1 MEPTSTARRQP
12 HWIVRAH
19 WVMRSV
25 SFLNAF
31 VFYALHLYGKGYATW
46 VWLLLALQFLVY
58 PHLIYRRACRAE
70 NSQRAELQNLV
81 ADCFLVAIWVS
92 ATGFPLWITFTLLIS
107 TAINNAI
114 SQGYRGIFLAFGAF
128 GLGSLLGIGIGGF
141 QLIPEDNPWITGM
154 CVFGLSWYLLG
165 IGRIAHTRAL
175 LLRTVREHLK
185 QREHELR
192 QANDTLQQQLAEN
205 LALQRSL
212 HEQAN
217 RDALTGLFNR
227 RYLIDTFER
236 ELAHCSRAGQP
247 LCLMLID
254 VDHFK
259 QVNDGHGHQVGDLV
273 LQELGQLLAREAR
286 QQDVACRFGG
296 EEFVMLLPGLPES
309 AAHERAEQWR
319 RGFSELGQVRGDL
332 PGTLSLSI
340 GVALFPTHGATPETL
355 LRVADQALYKAKTG
369 GRNRVVIH
377 DPTEAAAA
385 MPAPQPT
392 ACYDAL

>member
-1 MEPTSTARRQP
+1 
-12 HWIVRAH
+12 
-19 WVMRSV
+19 MRSI
-25 SFLNAF
+25 SFVNAF
-31 VFYALHLYGKGYATW
+31 AFFSLHLAGKGYATW

-81 ADCFLVAIWVS
+81 LDCFLMAIWAS
-92 ATGFPLWITFTLLIS
+92 ATGFPLWITFTVLIS
-107 TAINNAI
+107 SAINNAI
-114 SQGYRGIFLAFGAF
+114 SQGYRGILLALGAF
-128 GLGSLLGIGIGGF
+128 GLGTVLGVGIGGF
-141 QLIPEDNPWITGM
+141 QLVPEDNPWITGL

-165 IGRIAHTRAL
+165 IGKIAHTRAL
-175 LLRTVREHLK
+175 LLRTVRENLK
-185 QREHELR
+185 QREQELR
-192 QANDTLQQQLAEN
+192 QANDSLQQQLAEN

-236 ELAHCSRAGQP
+236 ELARCTREGQP

-259 QVNDGHGHQVGDLV
+259 LVNDGHGHQVGDLV
-273 LQELGQLLAREAR
+273 LQELGQLLAGEAR

-296 EEFVMLLPGLPES
+296 EEFVMLLPGLPQS

-319 RGFSELGQVRGDL
+319 QRFANLGQHRDDL
-332 PGTLSLSI
+332 PDTLSLSI
-340 GVALFPTHGATPETL
+340 GVALFPTHGVSQDSL
-355 LRVADQALYKAKTG
+355 LRAADQALYKAKSS

-377 DPTEAAAA
+377 DPAETATAT
-385 MPAPQPT
+385 PAPQP
-392 ACYDAL
+392 AAG

>member
-1 MEPTSTARRQP
+1 MPLPLTAPRKP

-25 SFLNAF
+25 SFVNAF
-31 VFYALHLYGKGYATW
+31 AFFSLHLVGRGYSTW

-58 PHLIYRRACRAE
+58 PHLIYLRACRAE

-81 ADCFLVAIWVS
+81 LDCFLVGIWV
-92 ATGFPLWITFTLLIS
+92 AVTGFPLWITFTLFIS
-107 TAINNAI
+107 AAINNAI
-114 SQGYRGIFLAFGAF
+114 SQGYRGIVLALGAF
-128 GLGSLLGIGIGGF
+128 GLGTLLGIGVGGF
-141 QLIPEDNPWITGM
+141 QLIPEDNPWITGL

-175 LLRTVREHLK
+175 LLRTVRENLK
-185 QREHELR
+185 QREQELR
-192 QANDTLQQQLAEN
+192 HANDTLQQQLAEN

-236 ELAHCSRAGQP
+236 ELARCSREGQP

-273 LQELGQLLAREAR
+273 LQELGHLLAREAR

-319 RGFSELGQVRGDL
+319 QGFSDLGQARDDL
-332 PGTLSLSI
+332 PGILSLSI
-340 GVALFPTHGATPETL
+340 GVALFPAHGACPETL
-355 LRVADQALYKAKTG
+355 LRVADQALYKAKTS

-377 DPTEAAAA
+377 DPAAVT
-385 MPAPQPT
+385 APQP
-392 ACYDAL
+392 AAG

>member
-1 MEPTSTARRQP
+1 MPPSPTASRHP

-19 WVMRSV
+19 WVMRSI
-25 SFLNAF
+25 SFVNAF
-31 VFYALHLYGKGYATW
+31 AFFSLHLAGRGYGAW
-46 VWLLLALQFLVY
+46 VWLLLTLQFLVY
-58 PHLIYRRACRAE
+58 PHLIYRRACHAE

-81 ADCFLVAIWVS
+81 LDCFLVAIWVS

-114 SQGYRGIFLAFGAF
+114 SQGYRGIFLAFRAF
-128 GLGSLLGIGIGGF
+128 GLGALLGIGIGGF
-141 QLIPEDNPWITGM
+141 QFVPEDNPWITGL

-175 LLRTVREHLK
+175 LLRAVRENLK
-185 QREHELR
+185 QREQELR
-192 QANDTLQQQLAEN
+192 QANESLQQQLAEN
-205 LALQRSL
+205 LALQRNL

-236 ELAHCSRAGQP
+236 ELARCSRQGQP

-259 QVNDGHGHQVGDLV
+259 QVNDGHGHQIGDLV
-273 LQELGQLLAREAR
+273 LQELGRLLAREAR

-319 RGFSELGQVRGDL
+319 QGFSDLGQARDDL
-332 PGTLSLSI
+332 PGPLSLSI
-340 GVALFPTHGATPETL
+340 GVALFPAHGADPETL

-377 DPTEAAAA
+377 APTESATA
-385 MPAPQPT
+385 MPAPQPV
-392 ACYDAL
+392 AG

>member
-1 MEPTSTARRQP
+1 MPPSPTASRPP

-19 WVMRSV
+19 WVMRSI
-25 SFLNAF
+25 SFVNAF
-31 VFYALHLYGKGYATW
+31 AFFSLHLAGRGYAAW
-46 VWLLLALQFLVY
+46 VWLLLTLQFLVY
-58 PHLIYRRACRAE
+58 PHLIYRRACHAE

-81 ADCFLVAIWVS
+81 LDCFLVAIWVS

-128 GLGSLLGIGIGGF
+128 GLGSLLGIGGF
-141 QLIPEDNPWITGM
+141 QFVPEDNPWITGL

-175 LLRTVREHLK
+175 LLRAVRENLK
-185 QREHELR
+185 QREQELR
-192 QANDTLQQQLAEN
+192 QANESLQQQLSEN
-205 LALQRSL
+205 LALQRNL

-236 ELAHCSRAGQP
+236 ELARCSRQGQP

-259 QVNDGHGHQVGDLV
+259 QVNDGHGHQIGDLV
-273 LQELGQLLAREAR
+273 LQELGRLLAREER

-319 RGFSELGQVRGDL
+319 QGFSDLGQARDDL
-332 PGTLSLSI
+332 PGPLSLSI
-340 GVALFPTHGATPETL
+340 GVALFPAHGADPETL

-369 GRNRVVIH
+369 GRNRVVVH
-377 DPTEAAAA
+377 ARTESATA
-385 MPAPQPT
+385 MPAPQPV
-392 ACYDAL
+392 AG

>member
-1 MEPTSTARRQP
+1 MQTSSTAPRQP

-19 WVMRSV
+19 WVMRSI
-25 SFLNAF
+25 SFVIAF
-31 VFYALHLYGKGYATW
+31 AFYALHLSGKGYPVW

-58 PHLIYRRACRAE
+58 PHLIYQRACRAE

-81 ADCFLVAIWVS
+81 LDCFLVAIWVS

-128 GLGSLLGIGIGGF
+128 GLGALLGVSIGGF
-141 QLIPEDNPWITGM
+141 QLIPEDNPWITGL

-185 QREHELR
+185 QREQELR
-192 QANDTLQQQLAEN
+192 HANDTLQQQLAEN

-236 ELAHCSRAGQP
+236 ELSRCAREGQP

-259 QVNDGHGHQVGDLV
+259 QVNDGHGHQIGDLV
-273 LQELGQLLAREAR
+273 LQELGRLLAREAR
-286 QQDVACRFGG
+286 QEDVACRFGG
-296 EEFVMLLPGLPES
+296 EEFVILLPGLPES

-319 RGFSELGQVRGDL
+319 QRFASLGQSRDDL
-332 PGTLSLSI
+332 PCALSLSI
-340 GVALFPTHGATPETL
+340 GVALFPAHGTSQDTL
-355 LRVADQALYKAKTG
+355 FRVADQALYKAKTG

-377 DPTEAAAA
+377 DPAEAAT
-385 MPAPQPT
+385 PAPQP
-392 ACYDAL
+392 AAG